1 MLRVVICD
9 QHRIFGEA
17 MASVLAGEGYDVV
30 ECTDE
35 PAFGSA
41 AVARHRPELYV
52 VDLHFGAVEE
62 ANGLGDLRAA
72 SPATRVV
79 VVTGSSDPS
88 ASSRAKHAG
97 ADGFVAKD
105 RRLDD
110 ILDAI
115 ARVAAGEE
123 VFHEPV
129 AEAAPPR
136 SASPTN
142 EPWSRALT
150 AREREIFDHLVE
162 GQETAALAREL
173 GMSYATARTHIQ
185 RLLAKL
191 GVHSKLEAVALANRA
206 RDELDAGTRADPHE
220 RA

>member
-9 QHRIFGEA
+9 HHRIFGEA
-17 MASVLAGEGYDVV
+17 MAGVLAGEGYDVV
-30 ECTDE
+30 ACTDE
-35 PAFGSA
+35 PASGSA

-52 VDLHFGAVEE
+52 VDLHLGPAEE
-62 ANGLGDLRAA
+62 ANGFGDVRAA

-79 VVTGSSDPS
+79 VVTGSSDPLAS
-88 ASSRAKHAG
+88 AKAKDAG

-115 ARVAAGEE
+115 ARVAGGEA
-123 VFHEPV
+123 VFHGPV
-129 AEAAPPR
+129 ANGAPR
-136 SASPTN
+136 SGSLPVQ
-142 EPWSRALT
+142 PWRRGLT
-150 AREREIFDHLVE
+150 PREREILDRLVE

-173 GMSYATARTHIQ
+173 GMSYSTARTHIQ

-191 GVHSKLEAVALANRA
+191 GVHSKLEAVALANRD
-206 RDELDAGTRADPHE
+206 RDDLDGGTRTGPRE
-220 RA
+220 RT